1 MKLSTASRSTVSTS
15 AVAGRRAGVR
25 RRVGRRVVNGAAVFA
40 LLYLF
45 APIAVIVLFSFN
57 RPVGKF
63 NLVWQHFTLR
73 NWMHPFARKELTQ
86 AMVLSLRIAVLAA
99 LIATAL
105 GTLVALALTRYRF
118 RGSAAVNLL
127 LVLPLTTPEIV
138 LGASLASL
146 FIQRGVKR
154 GFATILIAHVMFCLS
169 FVALTVK
176 ARLRGF
182 DWTMEDAAMDLG
194 AGPIRTFV
202 RITLPLIA
210 PGILAAFL
218 LSFAISIDD
227 FITTLF
233 NAGNRITYPLQIF
246 GASRAE
252 LPPQVHVLGTMVLL
266 VGVVF
271 LVGGALVG
279 MKRAARR

>member
-1 MKLSTASRSTVSTS
+1 MNASTMSTS

-45 APIAVIVLFSFN
+45 APIAVIVVFSFN
-57 RPVGKF
+57 RPAGKF

-99 LIATAL
+99 VIATVL

-279 MKRAARR
+279 MKRASRR

>member
-1 MKLSTASRSTVSTS
+1 MNASTMSTS

-45 APIAVIVLFSFN
+45 APIAVIVVFSFN
-57 RPVGKF
+57 RPAGKF

-73 NWMHPFARKELTQ
+73 NWMHPFARTELTQ

-99 LIATAL
+99 VIATAL

-279 MKRAARR
+279 MKRASRR

>member
-1 MKLSTASRSTVSTS
+1 MKVSTMSMS

-45 APIAVIVLFSFN
+45 APIAVIVVFSFN

-138 LGASLASL
+138 LGASLASV

-154 GFATILIAHVMFCLS
+154 GFVTILIAHVMFCLS

-279 MKRAARR
+279 MKRTSRR

>member
-1 MKLSTASRSTVSTS
+1 MNVSTESTS

-45 APIAVIVLFSFN
+45 APIAVIVVFSFN
-57 RPVGKF
+57 RPAGKF
-63 NLVWQHFTLR
+63 NLVWQHFTFR
-73 NWMHPFARKELTQ
+73 NWMHPFDRKELTQ

-154 GFATILIAHVMFCLS
+154 GFVTILIAHVMFCLS

-279 MKRAARR
+279 MKRASRR

>member
-1 MKLSTASRSTVSTS
+1 MNASTMSTS

-45 APIAVIVLFSFN
+45 APIAVIVVFSFN
-57 RPVGKF
+57 RPAGKF

-99 LIATAL
+99 VIATVL

-118 RGSAAVNLL
+118 HGSAAVNLL

-279 MKRAARR
+279 MKRASRR

>member
-1 MKLSTASRSTVSTS
+1 MTDPA
-15 AVAGRRAGVR
+15 AYGADGRRAGIR
-25 RRVGRRVVNGAAVFA
+25 RRWGRKAVNAAA
-40 LLYLF
+40 ALSLLYLF
-45 APIAVIVLFSFN
+45 APIAVIVVFSFN

-63 NLVWQHFTLR
+63 NLVWQRFTFR
-73 NWMHPFARKELTQ
+73 NWAHPFARRELTQ
-86 AMVLSLRIAVLAA
+86 AMALSLRVAVLAA
-99 LIATAL
+99 LIATVL
-105 GTLVALALTRYRF
+105 GTLVAVALTRYRF

-146 FIQRGVKR
+146 FIQRGVQR
-154 GFATILIAHVMFCLS
+154 GFLTILIAHVMFCLS

-182 DWTMEDAAMDLG
+182 DWTLEDAAMDLG
-194 AGPIRTFV
+194 AGPVRTFV
-202 RITLPLIA
+202 RVTLPLIA
-210 PGILAAFL
+210 PGIFAAFL

-252 LPPQVHVLGTMVLL
+252 LPPQVHVLATMVLL
-266 VGVVF
+266 VGVLF
-271 LVGGALVG
+271 LVGGALLG
-279 MKRAARR
+279 MLRAARR

>member
-1 MKLSTASRSTVSTS
+1 MNAVPVPSSTGSSEA
-15 AVAGRRAGVR
+15 AGRRAGVR
-25 RRVGRRVVNGAAVFA
+25 RRVGRRVVNAAAVFA

-45 APIAVIVLFSFN
+45 APIAIIVVFSFN
-57 RPVGKF
+57 RPAGKF

-73 NWMHPFARKELTQ
+73 NWQHPFARKELTE
-86 AMVLSLRIAVLAA
+86 AMALSLRVAVLAA
-99 LIATAL
+99 FIATAL

-118 RGSAAVNLL
+118 KGSAAVNLL

-146 FIQRGVKR
+146 FIQRGVNR
-154 GFATILIAHVMFCLS
+154 GFVTILIAHVMFCLS

-182 DWTMEDAAMDLG
+182 DWTLEDAAMDLG
-194 AGPIRTFV
+194 AGPLRTFRRV
-202 RITLPLIA
+202 TLPLIA

-252 LPPQVHVLGTMVLL
+252 LPPQVHVLGTMVLM

-271 LVGGALVG
+271 LVGGALIG
-279 MKRAARR
+279 MRRSSSD

>member
-1 MKLSTASRSTVSTS
+1 MTYQHTQWGHWTLV
-15 AVAGRRAGVR
+15 
-25 RRVGRRVVNGAAVFA
+25 
-40 LLYLF
+40 
-45 APIAVIVLFSFN
+45 VLF
-57 RPVGKF
+57 
-63 NLVWQHFTLR
+63 
-73 NWMHPFARKELTQ
+73 
-86 AMVLSLRIAVLAA
+86 VLAA

>member
-1 MKLSTASRSTVSTS
+1 MNASTMSTS

-45 APIAVIVLFSFN
+45 APIAVIVVFSFN
-57 RPVGKF
+57 RPAGKF

-86 AMVLSLRIAVLAA
+86 AMMLSLRIAVLAA
-99 LIATAL
+99 VIATAL

-279 MKRAARR
+279 MKRASRR

>member
-1 MKLSTASRSTVSTS
+1 MKVSTVSMS

-45 APIAVIVLFSFN
+45 APIAVIVVFSFN

-154 GFATILIAHVMFCLS
+154 GFVTILIAHVMFCLS

-279 MKRAARR
+279 MKQASRR

>member
-1 MKLSTASRSTVSTS
+1 MNASTMSTS

-45 APIAVIVLFSFN
+45 APIAVIVVFSFN
-57 RPVGKF
+57 RPAGKF

-99 LIATAL
+99 VIATAL

-279 MKRAARR
+279 MKRASRR

>member
-1 MKLSTASRSTVSTS
+1 MKVSTVSMS
-15 AVAGRRAGVR
+15 AMAGRRAGVR
-25 RRVGRRVVNGAAVFA
+25 RRVGRRVVNGAAVLA

-45 APIAVIVLFSFN
+45 APIAVIVVFSFN

-154 GFATILIAHVMFCLS
+154 GFVTILIAHVMFCLS

-279 MKRAARR
+279 MRRASRR

>member
-1 MKLSTASRSTVSTS
+1 MKVSTVSMS

-45 APIAVIVLFSFN
+45 APIAVIVVFSFN

-154 GFATILIAHVMFCLS
+154 GFVTILIAHVMFCLS

-279 MKRAARR
+279 MKRTSRR

>member
-1 MKLSTASRSTVSTS
+1 MKVSTMSMS

-45 APIAVIVLFSFN
+45 APIAVIVVFSFN

-154 GFATILIAHVMFCLS
+154 GFVTILIAHVMFCLS

-279 MKRAARR
+279 MKRTSRR

>member
-1 MKLSTASRSTVSTS
+1 MNVSTESTS

-45 APIAVIVLFSFN
+45 APIAVIVVFSFN
-57 RPVGKF
+57 RPAGKF
-63 NLVWQHFTLR
+63 NLVWQHFTFR
-73 NWMHPFARKELTQ
+73 NWMHPFDRKELTQ
-86 AMVLSLRIAVLAA
+86 AMVLSLRIAILAA

-154 GFATILIAHVMFCLS
+154 GFVTILIAHVMFCLS

-279 MKRAARR
+279 MKRASRR